1 MILNVLLL
9 LLLSSGDIQSGNH
22 HIPPAK
28 IKIVPGSAI
37 EANKPQLI
45 NESDTD
51 TLASKVINAKRSRAD
66 ELVGFAEKLQGI
78 PYKFGSTDPSIGFDC
93 SGFINYVFNHFGISV
108 PRSSREFSYIKK
120 EITLKEAR
128 PGDIILFTGTDSTKR
143 VVGHMGI
150 ITSDKGQSHEFIH
163 STSGKAYSVTK
174 TPLNRYYQG
183 RFMKVI
189 RILKE
194 NEI

>member
-9 LLLSSGDIQSGNH
+9 LLLSSGDFQSGNH

-37 EANKPQLI
+37 EPIKPQLI

-51 TLASKVINAKRSRAD
+51 TLASKVIQTKRSRAD

-78 PYKFGSTDPSIGFDC
+78 PYKFGSTDPRIGFDC

-120 EITLKEAR
+120 EIKLKEAR

-163 STSGKAYSVTK
+163 STSGKAYRVTK